1 MTWRGLRRRL
11 AEVLMRGHID
21 REAREELHLHVEQ
34 AVAARVAAGMREDEA
49 RRRVALELG
58 RVDAARERLA
68 DERTGVAFEQV
79 WRELS
84 HAARGLRRSPGLTL
98 LSAATIGA
106 GIGLTTTVFALVNA
120 VVLRPLPYP
129 AFDRLVRIVDTN
141 AQAGVDRAGVASG
154 NVYEWRRRTDGFD
167 GIAGYYVRAGRSAA
181 MVLPR
186 SSWPRR

>member
-68 DERTGVAFEQV
+68 DERTGVAFEHGTG
-79 WRELS
+79 LPCS
-84 HAARGLRRSPGLTL
+84 AR
-98 LSAATIGA
+98 
-106 GIGLTTTVFALVNA
+106 
-120 VVLRPLPYP
+120 
-129 AFDRLVRIVDTN
+129 
-141 AQAGVDRAGVASG
+141 
-154 NVYEWRRRTDGFD
+154 
-167 GIAGYYVRAGRSAA
+167 
-181 MVLPR
+181 
-186 SSWPRR
+186 